1 MKFISIKTHAFLDYI
16 VGLFL
21 VVAPFIFHLN
31 RQNPEGLIF
40 YVLGAT
46 LLIYSMLTDYDL
58 SLLKIIPMKV
68 HLFLDVLSGLFLAAS
83 PWIFG
88 FADRIY
94 IPHLILGLLEIGAG
108 LLTSTKSISRI

>member
-1 MKFISIKTHAFLDYI
+1 MKFISTKTHAFLDYI

>member
-1 MKFISIKTHAFLDYI
+1 MKFINIKTHAFLDYFM
-16 VGLFL
+16 GLFL

-31 RQNPEGLIF
+31 RQSPEGLLF

-46 LLIYSMLTDYDL
+46 LLIYSMLTDYEF

-68 HLFLDVLSGLFLAAS
+68 HLLLDVLSGIFLAAS
-83 PWIFG
+83 PWIFN

-94 IPHLILGLLEIGAG
+94 IPHLILGILEIGAG
-108 LLTSTKSISRI
+108 LMTSTTPKSRI